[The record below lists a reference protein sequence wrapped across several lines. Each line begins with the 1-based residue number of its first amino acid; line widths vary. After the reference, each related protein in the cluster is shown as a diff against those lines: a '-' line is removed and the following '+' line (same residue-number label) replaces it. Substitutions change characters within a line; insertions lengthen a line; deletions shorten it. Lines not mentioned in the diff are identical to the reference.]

1 MTEFVTLAKKYGG
14 FGIIAIWLFMTNK
27 RVDVLES
34 DLKACNDSRVN
45 IYRELTRP
53 ITRRQEEHKMPLLAI
68 ITQPITIKNIEDER
82 S

>member
-14 FGIIAIWLFMTNK
+14 FGVIAIWLFMTNK
-27 RVDVLES
+27 RVDVLETE
-34 DLKACNDSRVN
+34 LQACNDSRVN

-53 ITRRQEEHKMPLLAI
+53 ITKRQEENRLPLLAI
-68 ITQPITIKNIEDER
+68 ITQPITLKNIEDER

>member
-14 FGIIAIWLFMTNK
+14 FGVIAIWLFMTNK
-27 RVDVLES
+27 RVDILETE
-34 DLKACNDSRVN
+34 LQACNDSRVN

-53 ITRRQEEHKMPLLAI
+53 ITKRQEENRLPLLAI
-68 ITQPITIKNIEDER
+68 ITQPITLKNIEDER

>member
-14 FGIIAIWLFMTNK
+14 FGVIAIWLFMTNK
-27 RVDVLES
+27 RVDVLETE
-34 DLKACNDSRVN
+34 LQACNDSRVN

-53 ITRRQEEHKMPLLAI
+53 ITKRQEENKMPLLAI
-68 ITQPITIKNIEDER
+68 ITQPITLKNIEDER

>member
-14 FGIIAIWLFMTNK
+14 FGVIAIWLFMTNK
-27 RVDVLES
+27 RVDILETE
-34 DLKACNDSRVN
+34 LQACNDSRVN

-53 ITRRQEEHKMPLLAI
+53 ITKRQEENRLPLFAI
-68 ITQPITIKNIEDER
+68 ITQPITLKNIEDER